1 MCGFV
6 WVSGSLVDHKGK
18 ILVPGMYKDVA
29 KLTDEETKLY
39 DKIEFDLEEYT
50 KDTGAQRLLHNTKV
64 CFSVSVLY
72 VLWTNYCTLFA
83 GLLFSCTIV
92 KQLSICSNAT
102 NLHQVQLYANENC
115 IVFWEWSHFSFSS
128 PLFLV
133 PHIHSYSAPETI
145 RDTNPDPICYELV
158 SILHSFKI
166 LGRNCKKKN
175 CFFRIILTLVDS
187 DALHCCI
194 LYTSTSHHNCIF

>member
-115 IVFWEWSHFSFSS
+115 IVFWEWSHF
-128 PLFLV
+128 LFH
-133 PHIHSYSAPETI
+133 PHCFWFHIF
-145 RDTNPDPICYELV
+145 
-158 SILHSFKI
+158 ILTQLLKPSV
-166 LGRNCKKKN
+166 
-175 CFFRIILTLVDS
+175 ILTL
-187 DALHCCI
+187 I
-194 LYTSTSHHNCIF
+194 LYAMSLSPYFILLKLLAEIAKRKIVSLELFWL